1 MSNLEMFHPQSGQG
15 AGLLPSV
22 ASLLPSSPFDRFGTK
37 LHRQASREVA
47 LIEANLAVRQTAVD
61 AAGELQRAK
70 LGTIASTGGY
80 AMQQAAIVGQM
91 QQQLALACPASSGDL
106 DVLKTLTVM
115 SMGQVVVDTASK
127 VNRL

>member
-1 MSNLEMFHPQSGQG
+1 MNNLEAFRPQAGQR
-15 AGLLPSV
+15 LLPS
-22 ASLLPSSPFDRFGTK
+22 LPLPSWDRFETK
-37 LHRQASREVA
+37 VNRQTRREVA
-47 LIEANLAVRQTAVD
+47 VIEANLAVRQTAVD

-80 AMQQAAIVGQM
+80 AMQQAAIVSQM

-127 VNRL
+127 INRL

>member
-1 MSNLEMFHPQSGQG
+1 MPNREVFPSPSGQ
-15 AGLLPSV
+15 GLLPS
-22 ASLLPSSPFDRFGTK
+22 LPLPSWDRFETK
-37 LHRQASREVA
+37 VNRQTRREVA

-80 AMQQAAIVGQM
+80 AMQRATLVTQM
-91 QQQLALACPASSGDL
+91 EQQLALACPASSGDL